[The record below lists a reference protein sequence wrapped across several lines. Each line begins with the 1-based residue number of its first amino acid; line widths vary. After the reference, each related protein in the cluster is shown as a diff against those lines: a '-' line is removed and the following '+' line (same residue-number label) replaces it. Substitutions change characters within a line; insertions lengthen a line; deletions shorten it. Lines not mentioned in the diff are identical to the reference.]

1 MQANRSIPKVT
12 SPYSNL
18 TDDAYWRTGVV
29 ETDKTLW
36 PDVFT
41 PKFEISAQTAIATAG
56 SCFAQHIGRTLK
68 GQGMT
73 VLDAEPSPAGM
84 GEDEAKRLSYGIY
97 SARYGNIYTP
107 RQLRELLEDV
117 AQNRVH
123 EELFWQKEDRFFD
136 ALRPGIEPD
145 GFDSLSAAMDQR
157 RAHLACVRQLL
168 IDTDIFVFTLGLTEA
183 WMDDKAGRVMAL
195 APGVIAG
202 DFDPARYRFHNFTF
216 EELVDDLDAIY
227 SALNAINPDMKL
239 LLTVSPVPLTA
250 TASNEHVL
258 AATTYSKAALRAA
271 VGEVINEN
279 SAIDYFP
286 SYELVTTW
294 AQDIPAFEANL
305 RSVTPQMVARVMSV
319 FMNAHNIV

>member
-1 MQANRSIPKVT
+1 MT

-18 TDDAYWRTGVV
+18 ADDAYWRTGVV
-29 ETDKTLW
+29 DTDKTLW
-36 PDVFT
+36 LDLCK
-41 PKFEISAQTAIATAG
+41 PKFPITAETAIATAG

-73 VLDAEPSPAGM
+73 VLDAEPAPAGLS
-84 GEDEAKRLSYGIY
+84 EDDAKRLSYGIY

-107 RQLRELLEDV
+107 RQLRELLND
-117 AQNRVH
+117 AAHDCVH
-123 EELFWQKEDRFFD
+123 ADLFWQKESRFFD
-136 ALRPGIEPD
+136 ALRPGVEPD

-157 RAHLACVRQLL
+157 RTHLACVRQLL

-183 WMDDKAGRVMAL
+183 WMDDQAGRVMAL

-202 DFDPARYRFHNFTF
+202 DYDPARYRFRNFTF
-216 EELVDDLDAIY
+216 DELVEDLDAIY
-227 SALNAINPDMKL
+227 SALKTINPDIKL

-250 TASNEHVL
+250 TASNDHVL
-258 AATTYSKAALRAA
+258 AATTYSKSALRAA
-271 VGEVINEN
+271 AGEISNTY

-286 SYELVTTW
+286 FYELVTTW

-305 RSVTPQMVARVMSV
+305 RSVTPKMVARVMSV
-319 FMNAHNIV
+319 FSRAHNIT

>member
-1 MQANRSIPKVT
+1 MT
-12 SPYSNL
+12 SHYSNL
-18 TDDAYWRTGVV
+18 SDEAYWRSGVV

-41 PKFEISAQTAIATAG
+41 PKFEISDKTAIATAG
-56 SCFAQHIGRTLK
+56 SCFAQHIGRKLK

-73 VLDAEPSPAGM
+73 VLDAEPAPASLSA
-84 GEDEAKRLSYGIY
+84 DDAKRLGYGIY

-107 RQLRELLEDV
+107 RQLRELLGDA
-117 AQNRVH
+117 AQDRVH
-123 EELFWQKEDRFFD
+123 EDLFWQKEDRFFD

-145 GFDSLSAAMDQR
+145 GFVSLSAAMDQR
-157 RAHLACVRQLL
+157 RAHLACVRQMLV
-168 IDTDIFVFTLGLTEA
+168 DTDIFVFTLGLTEA
-183 WMDDKAGRVMAL
+183 WIDDQAGRVMAL

-202 DFDPARYRFHNFTF
+202 DYDPARYRFHNFVF
-216 EELVDDLDAIY
+216 DELVGDLEAIY
-227 SALNAINPDMKL
+227 SALTAVNPHMKL

-258 AATTYSKAALRAA
+258 AATTYSKAVLRAA
-271 VGEVINEN
+271 AGEMTNAN

-305 RSVTPQMVARVMSV
+305 RSVTPQMVDRVMSV
-319 FMNAHNIV
+319 FLSAYNLT

>member
-1 MQANRSIPKVT
+1 MT

-18 TDDAYWRTGVV
+18 SDKAYWRSGVV

-36 PDVFT
+36 PDVFS
-41 PKFEISAQTAIATAG
+41 PKFKISDKTAIATAG
-56 SCFAQHIGRTLK
+56 SCFAQHIGRRLK

-73 VLDAEPSPAGM
+73 VLDAEPAPAGLSE
-84 GEDEAKRLSYGIY
+84 EDAKRLSYGIY

-107 RQLRELLEDV
+107 RQLRELLDDV
-117 AQNRVH
+117 AQDRVH
-123 EELFWQKEDRFFD
+123 EDLFWQKENRFFD
-136 ALRPGIEPD
+136 ALRPGVKPD
-145 GFDSLSAAMDQR
+145 GFDSLSVAMDQR
-157 RAHLACVRQLL
+157 RAHLACVRRLL

-183 WMDDKAGRVMAL
+183 WMDDKVGRVMAL

-202 DFDPARYRFHNFTF
+202 EYDPARYRFHNFAF
-216 EELVDDLDAIY
+216 DELVDDLEAIY
-227 SALNAINPDMKL
+227 TALTAVNPDMKL

-258 AATTYSKAALRAA
+258 AATTYSKAVLRAA
-271 VGEVINEN
+271 AGEMTNEN
-279 SAIDYFP
+279 SAVDYFP

-305 RSVTPQMVARVMSV
+305 RSVTPQMVDRVMSV
-319 FMNAHNIV
+319 FMGAHNIT